1 MSLISFYEYLK
12 KDASLNI
19 TDTTT
24 KIIVFINSKDA
35 YIRKVLGDSV
45 IVKNELATGEMG
57 AILSTVADIDILP
70 LALED
75 KYKQQF
81 GKNFIPVYL
90 PYPITYDDVVA
101 LIRGTP
107 AEPLKIQDLINASN
121 KKISDL
127 IGPYKDKNLF
137 PVPPALARV
146 LSDPAYEYMK
156 AMLQHEEV
164 KETIAR
170 IN

>member
-1 MSLISFYEYLK
+1 M
-12 KDASLNI
+12 
-19 TDTTT
+19 
-24 KIIVFINSKDA
+24 
-35 YIRKVLGDSV
+35 
-45 IVKNELATGEMG
+45 
-57 AILSTVADIDILP
+57 
-70 LALED
+70 
-75 KYKQQF
+75 
-81 GKNFIPVYL
+81 
-90 PYPITYDDVVA
+90 VA